1 MTETATLPPQR
12 RLGRG
17 LSALLGGGAPAYAET
32 EQELHS
38 ELREIPVTQI
48 TRNPFQPRKHFDP
61 ESLGELAS
69 SIREHGVLQPI
80 IVREADGAFQLIAG
94 ERRWQAAQKA
104 GLVRIPC
111 RVVDVI
117 DKTACEFAL
126 EENLKRKDLN
136 DLEKAQAFRDYID
149 QFECSIEE
157 LSRQLSMSRSSVS
170 NMLRLLEL
178 PDPVKNALHNGKI
191 TAGHARALLPVS
203 EADQLELCSRIQAE
217 QLSVRLTEA
226 AVKKLLGRDVP
237 PASQEQPS
245 QATTPAQD
253 SDRPEQEPA
262 GAPQAVQQESDSQ
275 PEHQS
280 HEQPAAEQSH
290 DQQQPDQSCHGEVNR
305 ETIPITEGE
314 RFRTP
319 HVESLES
326 QLRDLL
332 GVPVQIQLNSRDCG
346 QIIVSFQNNDEFER
360 ILGTLRRNAA

>member
-1 MTETATLPPQR
+1 MTDTATLPPQR

-17 LSALLGGGAPAYAET
+17 LSALLGGGAPAHAES
-32 EQELHS
+32 EHELHS
-38 ELREIPVTQI
+38 ELREIPVSQI
-48 TRNPFQPRKHFDP
+48 TRNPFQPRKHFDA
-61 ESLGELAS
+61 EALGELAS

-80 IVREADGAFQLIAG
+80 IVREAEGAFQLIAG

-104 GLVRIPC
+104 GLVRVPC

-157 LSRQLSMSRSSVS
+157 LARQLSMSRSSVS

-178 PDPVKNALHNGKI
+178 PDPIKNALHNGKI
-191 TAGHARALLPVS
+191 TAGHARALLPLA
-203 EADQLELCSRIQAE
+203 EAEQLELCGRIQAE

-226 AVKKLLGRDVP
+226 AVKKLLGRDTP
-237 PASQEQPS
+237 PAPAEQSAEQTVSSQQQTEQQDPPYCGEQNS
-245 QATTPAQD
+245 QADHPQAEHQA
-253 SDRPEQEPA
+253 EQHTSEPA
-262 GAPQAVQQESDSQ
+262 GHEHSSGEHRD
-275 PEHQS
+275 PEQ
-280 HEQPAAEQSH
+280 
-290 DQQQPDQSCHGEVNR
+290 GNR
-305 ETIPITEGE
+305 ETIPIAEGE
-314 RFRTP
+314 NFRTA

-326 QLRDLL
+326 QLRDVL
-332 GVPVQIQLNSRDCG
+332 GVPVAIRLSGRDTG
-346 QIIVSFQNNDEFER
+346 EIVVSFHNNDEFER